1 MVKGV
6 LFSVTASMLFGCVY
20 YLSVVL
26 QPISG
31 VGLFGWRII
40 FTVPFLLFS
49 LFLMKQQQAFYDFL
63 KRLKKEPH
71 LIGVVLFTSFTAG
84 VQMWLFM
91 WAPTNGKAIEV
102 SIGYLLM
109 PLVLVMIGR
118 FIYKERLSRIK
129 VIAIFF
135 TVLGVG
141 SKLLLAG
148 VFSWE
153 SALVCIGY
161 PVYFTLRKTFKILHV
176 SSFVLEMLLLVPFA
190 LYFAAQVDMDFV
202 LQQNPNAY
210 FWLVVLGIVSGTA
223 LTLYILSSQLLPI
236 NLFGLLGYLEPFTM
250 LVVSFLIG
258 EILDENS
265 YILMGC
271 LLIAIS
277 LLIVDGI
284 VMLYKNRTF

>member
-40 FTVPFLLFS
+40 FTIPFLLFS

-141 SKLLLAG
+141 SKLLLVG

-202 LQQNPNAY
+202 LQQNSNAY
-210 FWLVVLGIVSGTA
+210 F
-223 LTLYILSSQLLPI
+223 
-236 NLFGLLGYLEPFTM
+236 
-250 LVVSFLIG
+250 
-258 EILDENS
+258 
-265 YILMGC
+265 C
-271 LLIAIS
+271 LLYWVLSAEPHLRYISYPASSCRSICLVYSAI
-277 LLIVDGI
+277 
-284 VMLYKNRTF
+284 

>member
-40 FTVPFLLFS
+40 FTIPFLLFS

-190 LYFAAQVDMDFV
+190 FYFAAQVDMDFV

-210 FWLVVLGIVSGTA
+210 LWLVVLGIVSGTA

-258 EILDENS
+258 EILDENA

-284 VMLYKNRTF
+284 VMLYKNRPF

>member
-210 FWLVVLGIVSGTA
+210 LWLVVLGIVSGTA

>member
-40 FTVPFLLFS
+40 FTIPFLLFS

-210 FWLVVLGIVSGTA
+210 LWLVVLGIVSGTA

-258 EILDENS
+258 EILDENA

>member
-258 EILDENS
+258 EILDENA

>member
-20 YLSVVL
+20 YFSVVL

-40 FTVPFLLFS
+40 FTIPFLLFS

>member
-31 VGLFGWRII
+31 AGLFGWRII
-40 FTVPFLLFS
+40 FTIPFLLFS

-258 EILDENS
+258 EILDENA

>member
-40 FTVPFLLFS
+40 FTIPFLLFS

-190 LYFAAQVDMDFV
+190 LYFAVQVDMDFV

-210 FWLVVLGIVSGTA
+210 LWLVVLGIVSGTA

-258 EILDENS
+258 EILDENA

-284 VMLYKNRTF
+284 VMLYKNRPF